1 MEIVVVDMVTMTMI
15 KTMKMAVVV
24 VVVAVDECG
33 EWEGEARLT
42 SGHVPSHPTA
52 ASSDVT
58 TE

>member
-1 MEIVVVDMVTMTMI
+1 MDMVTMTMI

-33 EWEGEARLT
+33 EWASEAGLT
-42 SGHVPSHPTA
+42 SGQVPSHPTA